1 MAAIVDVRTWVLR
14 AEVPTPFFFA
24 QPGIVTHRS
33 SMVIAITT
41 DDGRTGFGEALC
53 NGHQPADIAAATVDS
68 SLRPLLLG
76 RDPLHTGVLFE
87 ECYNRTKDFG
97 MKGAVVGAISAIDI
111 ALWDLKGQILGLPV
125 HTLLG
130 GAFRTTLAPYATG
143 FYRVEGGAYPEL
155 LADEARRHLDAGF
168 TAMKVKIGFG
178 IDSDVQSVRAVR
190 EVVGDEVRILADA
203 NHAYNAGTARRLVR
217 ELDELG
223 VYWLEEPISPED
235 VDGYRSLVDM
245 GPKLLIA
252 AGENEFSRH
261 GFWPWATKRAVDVLQ
276 PDLAAAGGYTGLQQI
291 QTLALSAGLALNPHV
306 WGTAIGLVAA
316 IHFLAT
322 IPPVPISRAGQE
334 PMLEYDQS
342 SHPFRQ
348 HLVQELPAMA
358 DGRVVVPDRPGL
370 GITVDREVLDRFD
383 QKSILN

>member
-1 MAAIVDVRTWVLR
+1 MSRIIDVQTWVLR

-53 NGHQPADIAAATVDS
+53 NGHQPADITAATIDS
-68 SLRPLLLG
+68 SLKPLLFG
-76 RDPLHTGVLFE
+76 RDPMHTGVIFE

-97 MKGAVVGAISAIDI
+97 MKGAVIGAISAIDI

-143 FYRVEGGAYPEL
+143 FYRVEGGAYPGL
-155 LADEARRHLDAGF
+155 LADEAQRHLDAGF

-178 IDSDVQSVRAVR
+178 IDDDVRSIQAVR
-190 EVVGDEVRILADA
+190 DAVGPEVRILADA
-203 NHAYNAGTARRLVR
+203 NHAYNAGSARRLVP
-217 ELDELG
+217 EFDDLD
-223 VYWLEEPISPED
+223 VHWLEEPISPED
-235 VDGYRSLVDM
+235 IDGYRSLVDM

-261 GFWPWATKRAVDVLQ
+261 GFWPWATSRAVDVLQ

-334 PMLEYDQS
+334 PMLEYDTTPNLF
-342 SHPFRQ
+342 HEDLLTEP
-348 HLVQELPAMA
+348 
-358 DGRVVVPDRPGL
+358 L
-370 GITVDREVLDRFD
+370 GILGQVKARKHKHTG
-383 QKSILN
+383 